1 MAFDIGDLGN
11 DSGYV
16 YARLKT
22 GAINTLPNTPNQVM
36 NIMLDAVRSRLIY
49 TKYTEETGGS
59 FTDQFQDN
67 DWGTRYYLNAEP
79 TAPVGNLTGALDI
92 TKYVIDAQKCYKDN
106 LTISAG
112 ELTIVRYSFFH
123 LLIISP
129 ETGTTDVL
137 NYLNHDLQ
145 PGDLVF
151 ITLADDANDTVT
163 IQSSSVDGGNFKV
176 QNNQDII
183 LHGPG
188 SCAMFVRDGSNAQLA
203 GGKGY
208 LREIGR
214 PNQQALGVAN
224 KTLTPAGGTYY
235 ILDESTPDAARID
248 TKRGFVILNGNGNTL
263 SSPWNI
269 FGESVDTAKSQ
280 GTTIDIILETP
291 LITDMDSNAVLI
303 VFDTPIPDW
312 YCQQGNVF
320 IRAWYDDSDADPVN
334 WGWKV
339 RVMPTIAAEQKVL
352 DFLPSGASGEEI
364 GVDYVFNPSAYISSS
379 AAFANV
385 EPSLNPYE
393 TFGWINFG
401 GLIIIGTL
409 IPQDVNV
416 VITDSSGTGRF
427 IPRSFWQQKVI
438 VYHAGSSSYG
448 EGILAMSP
456 VYPNELQLLALG
468 ADIEVGDSVY
478 LDGIRY
484 LADGKI

>member
-248 TKRGFVILNGNGNTL
+248 TKRGFVILHGNGNTL
-263 SSPWNI
+263 SAPWNI
-269 FGESVDTAKSQ
+269 FGESVDTAISQ
-280 GTTIDIILETP
+280 GTTLE
-291 LITDMDSNAVLI
+291 IVMDSPLYTDVSLGRSLNI
-303 VFDTPIPDW
+303 FGIEIPDI
-312 YCQQGNVF
+312 YAKNYNF
-320 IRAWYDDSDADPVN
+320 IVKAWYDADNTEWVARMYVDQIKEGWVSLITPVGSGEDGPIFTAN
-334 WGWKV
+334 TSV
-339 RVMPTIAAEQKVL
+339 VDDTSPAYAIRTITHNENTIANVRFYGQLISAITEVGGGVGTPEVLASFGIAGWIPNQNIGAGRSFFVCPFYDPADLSVVVGLVGVMIDTAIRIKVL
-352 DFLPSGASGEEI
+352 AGFTLNVG
-364 GVDYVFNPSAYISSS
+364 DYVDVSSISYIAEIS
-379 AAFANV
+379 
-385 EPSLNPYE
+385 
-393 TFGWINFG
+393 
-401 GLIIIGTL
+401 
-409 IPQDVNV
+409 
-416 VITDSSGTGRF
+416 
-427 IPRSFWQQKVI
+427 
-438 VYHAGSSSYG
+438 
-448 EGILAMSP
+448 
-456 VYPNELQLLALG
+456 
-468 ADIEVGDSVY
+468 
-478 LDGIRY
+478 
-484 LADGKI
+484 

>member
-248 TKRGFVILNGNGNTL
+248 TKRGFVILHGNGNTL
-263 SSPWNI
+263 SAPWNI
-269 FGESVDTAKSQ
+269 FGESVDTAISQ
-280 GTTIDIILETP
+280 GTTLE
-291 LITDMDSNAVLI
+291 IVMDSPLYTDVSLGRSLNI
-303 VFDTPIPDW
+303 FGIEIPDI
-312 YCQQGNVF
+312 YAKNYNF
-320 IRAWYDDSDADPVN
+320 IVKAWYDADNTEWVARMYVDQIKEGWVSLITPV
-334 WGWKV
+334 G
-339 RVMPTIAAEQKVL
+339 
-352 DFLPSGASGEEI
+352 SGE
-364 GVDYVFNPSAYISSS
+364 
-379 AAFANV
+379 
-385 EPSLNPYE
+385 
-393 TFGWINFG
+393 
-401 GLIIIGTL
+401 
-409 IPQDVNV
+409 
-416 VITDSSGTGRF
+416 
-427 IPRSFWQQKVI
+427 
-438 VYHAGSSSYG
+438 
-448 EGILAMSP
+448 
-456 VYPNELQLLALG
+456 
-468 ADIEVGDSVY
+468 
-478 LDGIRY
+478 DGPIFT
-484 LADGKI
+484 